1 MACHIRIASESARF
15 GQPEVKLGIIPGWGG
30 TQCLP
35 RLVGKGRAFEMIT
48 GGEMVSAQEAAEIG
62 LVNHVVP
69 LEELMLKAMEIAD
82 LILSRG
88 PEAVRLSL
96 EAIRHGVE
104 MTFAEGLYYEANLFG
119 IVFSTDDKDEGTTAF
134 MEKRLPKFQG
144 K

>member
-1 MACHIRIASESARF
+1 
-15 GQPEVKLGIIPGWGG
+15 
-30 TQCLP
+30 
-35 RLVGKGRAFEMIT
+35 MIT